1 MKKIIFIVDEKKRDL
16 LKVELIISK
25 LKKTK
30 YKFLVI
36 QSNQLIKI
44 NSEIIKNGILIFPHF
59 RINIMHYIF
68 YYKFFL
74 NCKIIIDD
82 TEGAG
87 DIDGYY
93 INRFLLKNKKYLDI
107 IDQYW
112 IWGSK
117 QFDKIP
123 KNIKKKTDFILV
135 GFMRSSVSFIKVIK
149 KKFLLKKKKKY
160 ILINSNFP
168 ITNPKYTKNFKSEIK
183 AAINA
188 DALIPNGYV
197 NHLFSQEKEF
207 QDTILKLSNIFKNKN
222 FIFRP
227 HPFESEEKWKKIFK
241 LKKNILVKSEGD
253 VSKFLINCELLI
265 HSDCTTAVEAYF
277 LNIPSISLDW
287 LHNHKFDPQIPRNFS
302 LKAKNFSNLTRN
314 ISTKFLPKRN
324 KIKKYLNFYSSS
336 SNSKMDPIIVAAT
349 KILEIEKAIKK
360 IEFKFLYA
368 KFIFKYFVA
377 RYLYMFK
384 IKKIP
389 YKPDKLIGLKDFVTI
404 KLNQIYYSNSVFY
417 IKI

>member
-123 KNIKKKTDFILV
+123 KNIKKK
-135 GFMRSSVSFIKVIK
+135 
-149 KKFLLKKKKKY
+149 
-160 ILINSNFP
+160 N
-168 ITNPKYTKNFKSEIK
+168 
-183 AAINA
+183 
-188 DALIPNGYV
+188 
-197 NHLFSQEKEF
+197 
-207 QDTILKLSNIFKNKN
+207 
-222 FIFRP
+222 
-227 HPFESEEKWKKIFK
+227 
-241 LKKNILVKSEGD
+241 
-253 VSKFLINCELLI
+253 
-265 HSDCTTAVEAYF
+265 
-277 LNIPSISLDW
+277 
-287 LHNHKFDPQIPRNFS
+287 
-302 LKAKNFSNLTRN
+302 
-314 ISTKFLPKRN
+314 
-324 KIKKYLNFYSSS
+324 
-336 SNSKMDPIIVAAT
+336 
-349 KILEIEKAIKK
+349 
-360 IEFKFLYA
+360 
-368 KFIFKYFVA
+368 
-377 RYLYMFK
+377 
-384 IKKIP
+384 
-389 YKPDKLIGLKDFVTI
+389 
-404 KLNQIYYSNSVFY
+404 
-417 IKI
+417 